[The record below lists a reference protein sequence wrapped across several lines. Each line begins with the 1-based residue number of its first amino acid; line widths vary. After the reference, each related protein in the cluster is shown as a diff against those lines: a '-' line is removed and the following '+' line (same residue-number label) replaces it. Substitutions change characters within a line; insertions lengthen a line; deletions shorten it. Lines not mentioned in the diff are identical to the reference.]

1 MPSVTRTVFLD
12 LDGTLVDSAP
22 GILGTLEE
30 SFDELGL
37 TWPGDA
43 IGTKLLGPPLY
54 ESLPPIVGEEAAAR
68 VLSVYRQRYRE
79 HGLLKSTPY
88 PGIEELLRALVAA
101 GTRLAL
107 ATSKAEPSA
116 RAILENQGW
125 TELFETITG
134 DTVDAQRPSKAAV
147 VGEAVRRL
155 GGASPDAVMVGDR
168 LHDVVGSRAHGLP
181 CLGAGWGYGE
191 PGELIGAG
199 AAAVCDTPGDLR
211 AALLG

>member
-1 MPSVTRTVFLD
+1 MAFVTRTVFLD

-37 TWPGDA
+37 TWPGEA
-43 IGTKLLGPPLY
+43 IGTSLLGPPLY
-54 ESLPPIVGEEAAAR
+54 ESLPPIVGEEASAQ
-68 VLSVYRQRYRE
+68 VLTVYRRRYFE

-88 PGIEELLRALVAA
+88 PGVEELLAGLAAA
-101 GTRLAL
+101 GARVAL

-116 RAILENQGW
+116 RRIIENQGW

-134 DTVDAQRPSKAAV
+134 DTVDAQRPTKAAV

-168 LHDVVGSRAHGLP
+168 LHDVVGSRAHGIA

-199 AAAVCDTPGDLR
+199 AAVVYATPGELR
-211 AALLG
+211 DALLG